1 MRRFGI
7 TLPNGRGSDRSRA
20 RAELR
25 AAGGSDRSR
34 ARQQAFAFRALE
46 VK

>member
-1 MRRFGI
+1 MRRSGI
-7 TLPNGRGSDRSRA
+7 TLPDGRGSDRSGA

-34 ARQQAFAFRALE
+34 ARQHAFAFRALE